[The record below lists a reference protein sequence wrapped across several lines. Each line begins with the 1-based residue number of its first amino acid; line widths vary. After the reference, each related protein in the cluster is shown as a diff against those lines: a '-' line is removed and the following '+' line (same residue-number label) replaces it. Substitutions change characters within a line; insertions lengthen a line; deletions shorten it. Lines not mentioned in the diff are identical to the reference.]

1 MPQQTINITMGL
13 TPLDL
18 FWLITVPLLLIAAV
32 ISTRN

>member
-18 FWLITVPLLLIAAV
+18 FWLVTVPLLFMAGVIA
-32 ISTRN
+32 TRK